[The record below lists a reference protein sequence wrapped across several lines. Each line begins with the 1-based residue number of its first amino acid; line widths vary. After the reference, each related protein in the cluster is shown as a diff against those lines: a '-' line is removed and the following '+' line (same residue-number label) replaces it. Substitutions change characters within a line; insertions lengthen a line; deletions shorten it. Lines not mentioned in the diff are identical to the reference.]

1 MTCAHCIC
9 DSSAMSGSV
18 LASKLVNVKLSADV
32 DNGNIVAIGA
42 LAAGESEAF
51 AASKPAANTPIS
63 KLALIKSP
71 ELMKDERLKNLGD
84 FYNKA
89 GSIVRGY
96 LFESGDE
103 FRLTAEGLS
112 GSPAVGYAVEAD
124 SSYKLKAVASATGSS
139 TQIGTIIAVEGD
151 YFVVRVA

>member
-1 MTCAHCIC
+1 MAYAHCIA
-9 DSSAMSGSV
+9 DASNMSGSV
-18 LASKLVNVKLSADV
+18 LSSKHVNVKLSADV

-42 LAAGESEAF
+42 LADGESEAF
-51 AASKPAANTPIS
+51 VASKPAANTPIS
-63 KLALIKSP
+63 KLALVKAP
-71 ELMKDERLKNLGD
+71 EVMKDDRLKNLGD
-84 FYNKA
+84 FYNKS
-89 GSIVRGY
+89 GSIVRAY

-112 GSPAVGYAVEAD
+112 GTPAIGNAVEAD
-124 SSYKLKAVASATGSS
+124 ASYKLKAVSSATGSS

>member
-1 MTCAHCIC
+1 MAYEHCIC
-9 DSSAMSGSV
+9 DTSLMLGTVS
-18 LASKLVNVKLSADV
+18 ASKLVNVKLSAAV

-42 LAAGESEAF
+42 LADGESEAF
-51 AASKPAANTPIS
+51 VASKPTATTPIS
-63 KLALIKSP
+63 KLALIKAP
-71 ELMKDERLKNLGD
+71 EVLADERLKNLGD

-89 GSIVRGY
+89 GAIVRGY

-112 GSPAVGYAVEAD
+112 GTPAVGNAVEAD
-124 SSYKLKAVASATGSS
+124 ASYKLKAVSSATGSS

>member
-1 MTCAHCIC
+1 MAYEHCIC
-9 DSSAMSGSV
+9 DTSLMLGTVS
-18 LASKLVNVKLSADV
+18 ASKLVNVKLSAAV

-42 LAAGESEAF
+42 LADGESEAF
-51 AASKPAANTPIS
+51 AASKPTATTPIS
-63 KLALIKSP
+63 KLALIKAP
-71 ELMKDERLKNLGD
+71 EVLADERLKNLGD

-89 GSIVRGY
+89 GAIVRGY

-112 GSPAVGYAVEAD
+112 GTPAVGNAVEAD
-124 SSYKLKAVASATGSS
+124 ASYKLKAVSSATGSS

>member
-1 MTCAHCIC
+1 MAYAHCIC
-9 DSSAMSGSV
+9 DTSNMIGSTA
-18 LASKLVNVKLSADV
+18 ASKLVNVKLSEAV

-51 AASKPAANTPIS
+51 VASKPTATTAIN
-63 KLALIKSP
+63 KLALIKAP
-71 ELMKDERLKNLGD
+71 EVLADERLKNLGD
-84 FYNKA
+84 FYNKSGA
-89 GSIVRGY
+89 IVRGY

-124 SSYKLKAVASATGSS
+124 ASYKMKAVASATGGS

>member
-1 MTCAHCIC
+1 MAYAHCIA
-9 DSSAMSGSV
+9 DASNMSGSV
-18 LASKLVNVKLSADV
+18 LSSKLVNVKLSADV

-71 ELMKDERLKNLGD
+71 ELMADERLKNLGD

-112 GSPAVGYAVEAD
+112 GTPAVGNAVEAD
-124 SSYKLKAVASATGSS
+124 ASYKLKAVSSATGGS

>member
-1 MTCAHCIC
+1 MAYEHCIC
-9 DSSAMSGSV
+9 DTSLMLGTIS
-18 LASKLVNVKLSADV
+18 ASKLVNVKLSAAV

-42 LAAGESEAF
+42 LADGESEAF
-51 AASKPAANTPIS
+51 AASKPTATTPIS
-63 KLALIKSP
+63 KLALIKAP
-71 ELMKDERLKNLGD
+71 EVLADDRLKNLGD

-89 GSIVRGY
+89 GAIVRGY

-112 GSPAVGYAVEAD
+112 GTPAVGNAVEAD
-124 SSYKLKAVASATGSS
+124 ASYKLKAVSSATGSS

>member
-1 MTCAHCIC
+1 MTYAHCIC
-9 DSSAMSGSV
+9 DASQMLGSSS
-18 LASKLVNVKLSADV
+18 ASKLVNVKLSADI
-32 DNGNIVAIGA
+32 DNGNIVALGA

-63 KLALIKSP
+63 KLALIKAP
-71 ELMKDERLKNLGD
+71 EILADERLKNLGD

-89 GSIVRGY
+89 GKIVRGY

-124 SSYKLKAVASATGSS
+124 ASYKLKAVASATGSS

>member
-1 MTCAHCIC
+1 MAYEHCIC
-9 DSSAMSGSV
+9 DTSLMLGTVS
-18 LASKLVNVKLSADV
+18 ASKLVNVKLSAAV

-42 LAAGESEAF
+42 LADGESEAF
-51 AASKPAANTPIS
+51 VASKPTATTPIS
-63 KLALIKSP
+63 KLALIKAP
-71 ELMKDERLKNLGD
+71 EVLADERLKNLGD

-89 GSIVRGY
+89 GAIVRGY
-96 LFESGDE
+96 LFESGGE

-112 GSPAVGYAVEAD
+112 GTPAVGNAVEAD
-124 SSYKLKAVASATGSS
+124 ASYKLKAVASATGSS

>member
-1 MTCAHCIC
+1 MAYAHCIC
-9 DSSAMSGSV
+9 DSANMSGSF
-18 LASKLVNVKLSADV
+18 LASKLVNVKLSAAV
-32 DNGNIVAIGA
+32 DNGNIVAVGA
-42 LAAGESEAF
+42 LADGESEAF
-51 AASKPAANTPIS
+51 AAAKPAANTPIN
-63 KLALIKSP
+63 KLALIHAP
-71 ELMKDERLKNLGD
+71 ELMADERLKNLGD

-89 GSIVRGY
+89 GKIVRGY

-124 SSYKLKAVASATGSS
+124 ASYKLKAVASATGSS